1 MHLAPHESDKL
12 MLVTVG
18 LLAQRRLAR
27 GLRLNYPEAIGLI
40 SFVVLE
46 LIRDGKHSVAEL
58 MQLGGKLLGKREVLP
73 GVAEMMEE
81 VLVEGTFPDGTKLVA
96 IQTPITAEQGNV
108 ELALYGSGL
117 NVPAAFS
124 GDDSLIT
131 VGATICADG
140 DIVLNEGR
148 ETVTISVTNTDNRPI
163 QIGSHFN
170 FVECNPRMKF
180 DRELAYGKRLDIP
193 AGTSIRFEPGQTREL
208 TLVEISGNKI
218 VLGGNNLSDGQINEE
233 NKTRMLARV
242 SERAFGNN

>member
-1 MHLAPHESDKL
+1 MHLAPHETDKL
-12 MLVTVG
+12 MLVTIG
-18 LLAQRRLAR
+18 ILAQRRLAR
-27 GLRLNYPEAIGLI
+27 GLRLNYPEAVGLI
-40 SFVVLE
+40 SFVMLE

-58 MQLGGKLLGKREVLP
+58 MQVGGKLLGKREVLP
-73 GVAEMMEE
+73 GVPEMMEE
-81 VLVEGTFPDGTKLVA
+81 VHIEGTFPDGTKLVA
-96 IQTPITAEQGNV
+96 IQSPITAQEGNV

-117 NVPAAFS
+117 KIPTAFA
-124 GDDSLIT
+124 GDDQAIT
-131 VGATICADG
+131 IGATVCAEG
-140 DIVLNEGR
+140 DIILNEGR

-180 DRELAYGKRLDIP
+180 DREVAYGKRLDIP

-208 TLVEISGNKI
+208 TLVEVSGNKI
-218 VLGGNNLSDGQINEE
+218 VLGGNNLSDGEINED